1 MVVTSLYAPQNA
13 DAAAKNAV
21 VVAGSK
27 KVVKSKN
34 LYVGGK
40 TVDFDAYIKGKNVKN
55 GTWKSSNSKVASV
68 DKNGVVK
75 ALKNGKVTISF
86 KTKATKKTK
95 SQTVKVV
102 INARTRASKMML
114 TPA

>member
-1 MVVTSLYAPQNA
+1 MKNFSKKLSFVMAAAMVVTSLYAPQNA

-40 TVDFDAYIKGKNVKN
+40 TVMR
-55 GTWKSSNSKVASV
+55 
-68 DKNGVVK
+68 
-75 ALKNGKVTISF
+75 IS
-86 KTKATKKTK
+86 
-95 SQTVKVV
+95 
-102 INARTRASKMML
+102 RERM
-114 TPA
+114 